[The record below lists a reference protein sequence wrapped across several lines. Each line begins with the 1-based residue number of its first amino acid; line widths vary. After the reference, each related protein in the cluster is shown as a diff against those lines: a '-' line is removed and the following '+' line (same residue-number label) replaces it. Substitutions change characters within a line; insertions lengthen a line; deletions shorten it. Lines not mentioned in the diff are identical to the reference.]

1 MGADL
6 IGYFAK
12 GPKNLDPNNY
22 PAAAAEAE
30 RRLVWLRKARPKV
43 EAVSPAAVVDL
54 LPDCP
59 WLPPE
64 ELKQAVVDIDF
75 DELRCEIER
84 LVVMADDIIDLTGE
98 QAVQRFVEMWPP
110 LARDAAHIQDP
121 DRPDKLI
128 VFAGERSWGDT
139 PDGLGFRTLSW
150 AGLLGIAPILGVW
163 IEAAFFTLRLPT
175 PGNLPQ
181 GDQHESTP

>member
-12 GPKNLDPNNY
+12 GSKTLPEKAMS
-22 PAAAAEAE
+22 AASAQAEQ
-30 RRLVWLRKARPKV
+30 RLEWLRKARTTV
-43 EAVSPAAVVDL
+43 EAESPAAVVDL
-54 LPDCP
+54 LLDCP

-64 ELKQAVVDIDF
+64 EVKPAVVDIDF
-75 DELRCEIER
+75 EELHCEIER
-84 LVVMADDIIDLTGE
+84 MVVMADDVIDLSGE

-121 DRPDKLI
+121 DCPDKLI

-139 PDGLGFRTLSW
+139 PDDLGFRTLSW
-150 AGLLGIAPILGVW
+150 TGLLGIAPILGVW
-163 IEAAFFTLRLPT
+163 IEAAFFTLHIPT
-175 PGNLPQ
+175 LPQ
-181 GDQHESTP
+181 GDHHESAQ